1 MRPPPFILVRKSN
14 APKGPKIG
22 ALGGDL
28 LLELNAL
35 DGQDYCVMTALDCR
49 HPICGPTPPECPRQ
63 GHRLRPC
70 PQTGTQGPHG
80 RDGASLLPAHLVLE
94 YAGCSRRKVGA
105 GHARKCAGLPLVAS
119 QVLCLPHS
127 AFPMV
132 HRVSNRLNRCSTFL
146 SVTMLVSELHLCYHS
161 VEQRDPIFNRRRLAP
176 WTQKKLLCAG

>member
-1 MRPPPFILVRKSN
+1 MFYAAQDLRTPAGKGVPSPDAPTASAKKAGTDWEHWTSQIDDHLKPTTVAKRCTFRESRKSPALRGFVAGRWALATTSLYPSTKIERPQRARN
-14 APKGPKIG
+14 AAP
-22 ALGGDL
+22 GGVL

-105 GHARKCAGLPLVAS
+105 GHARK
-119 QVLCLPHS
+119 
-127 AFPMV
+127 
-132 HRVSNRLNRCSTFL
+132 
-146 SVTMLVSELHLCYHS
+146 
-161 VEQRDPIFNRRRLAP
+161 
-176 WTQKKLLCAG
+176 